1 MGPFGKVLFVDDE
14 VSMRESISQ
23 YLDLAGFDVE
33 DMGPEDDIL
42 GQLSPDF
49 AGIMVTDV
57 KMPGVNG
64 LDLMRQA
71 LAIDPELPVIVITG
85 HGDVAMA
92 VEAMRDGA
100 YDFVEKPFAPDRIA
114 NSLKRAC
121 EKRQLVLELRQ
132 LRQGGP
138 AGDDLSRKLIGNSP
152 QMQRIRED
160 IRYLA
165 DSDSPVLIHGETG
178 SGKEVVARCLH
189 EAGSRSKANFVP
201 VNSAAIPENL
211 MESELF
217 GNEAGAFT
225 GAGSLRIGRIEHAD
239 KGTLFL
245 DEIESMPL
253 SLQSKLLRALEYKT
267 IERLGSNRQIPV
279 DIRIVSASKADLL
292 AESQLGRFR
301 QDLFYRLNVT
311 ELFLPPLRD
320 RTEDISLL
328 FEYFLDQFRNDRGD
342 KEAIHLS
349 RAESQ
354 ALLDYDWPGNVRELR
369 NSAERF
375 LLARHRDANIRL
387 DSLIGRSSQPL
398 SRSNHSSLAD
408 QMRQLER
415 SLIADSLRRHNG
427 QIQNVME
434 ELDLPRRTLNEKMQ
448 KLDLKRDEFRNQS

>member
-1 MGPFGKVLFVDDE
+1 MAQYGKVLFVDDE

-23 YLDLAGFDVE
+23 YLGLAGFEVE
-33 DMGPEDDIL
+33 DLGPEDDIL
-42 GQLSPDF
+42 GRLSSYF
-49 AGIMVTDV
+49 QGIMVTDV

-71 LAIDPELPVIVITG
+71 LAIDSELPVIVITG

-121 EKRQLVLELRQ
+121 EKRRLVLELRE
-132 LRQGGP
+132 LRQGSNP
-138 AGDDLSRKLIGNSP
+138 KDDISRRLIGNSP
-152 QMQRIRED
+152 EMQRLRED

-165 DSDSPVLIHGETG
+165 DTDSPVLIHGETG

-189 EAGSRSKANFVP
+189 EAGQRAKGNFVP

-211 MESELF
+211 MEAELF

-225 GAGSLRIGRIEHAD
+225 GAGSLRIGRIEHAHQ
-239 KGTLFL
+239 GSLFL

-279 DIRIVSASKADLL
+279 DIRIISASKADLL
-292 AESQLGRFR
+292 EEAQQGRFR

-320 RTEDISLL
+320 RSEDIPLL
-328 FEYFLDQFRNDRGD
+328 FEVFLDQFRRDRG
-342 KEAIHLS
+342 EEESIHLS
-349 RAESQ
+349 QSETRM
-354 ALLDYDWPGNVRELR
+354 LLEYDWPGNVRELR

-375 LLARHRDANIRL
+375 LLARQRDANMRL
-387 DSLIGRSSQPL
+387 DSLIGRSGMLERQSTAP
-398 SRSNHSSLAD
+398 SLAD
-408 QMRQLER
+408 QMKQFER
-415 SLIADSLRRHNG
+415 NLIADALRRHG
-427 QIQNVME
+427 GHIQNVME

-448 KLDLKRDEFRNQS
+448 KLDLKREDFRE